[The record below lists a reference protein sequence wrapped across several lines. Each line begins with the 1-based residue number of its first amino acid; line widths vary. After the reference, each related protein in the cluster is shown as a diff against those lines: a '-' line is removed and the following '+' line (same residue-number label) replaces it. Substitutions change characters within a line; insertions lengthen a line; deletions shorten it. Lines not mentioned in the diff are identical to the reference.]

1 MLYFISRLSFVLSL
15 LFFSFPAF
23 SREVLRIVIKTS
35 DSLTAPCTQ
44 ITATDTG
51 EFQVTRSQPGKKIR
65 KVLLDPRVS
74 VKIIQIIKKHRIHLL
89 RDGQSVKTTVVIP
102 GELSLE
108 EVLEKYLNGLNLNQS
123 PVDFLSSE
131 QEREF
136 RLLSP
141 SVSPVPFFRRS
152 RPSSPATCD
161 RNK

>member
-23 SREVLRIVIKTS
+23 SSEVLCILIKPS
-35 DSLTAPCTQ
+35 DSVTAPCTR
-44 ITATDTG
+44 ITATNTG

-74 VKIIQIIKKHRIHLL
+74 VKIIQIIEKHRIHLL
-89 RDGQSVKTTVVIP
+89 RDGQSVKKTVVIP

-108 EVLEKYLNGLNLNQS
+108 EVLEEYLNRLNLNQS
-123 PVDFLSSE
+123 PVVFLSSE
-131 QEREF
+131 TEKRV
-136 RLLSP
+136 SP
-141 SVSPVPFFRRS
+141 SVSPVHFFRRS